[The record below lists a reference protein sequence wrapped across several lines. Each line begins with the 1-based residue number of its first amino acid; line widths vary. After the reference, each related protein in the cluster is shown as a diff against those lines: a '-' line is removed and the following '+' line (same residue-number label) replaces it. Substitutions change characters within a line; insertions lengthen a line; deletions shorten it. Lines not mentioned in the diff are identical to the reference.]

1 MGAQLR
7 TVAAPAVDRTL
18 QRAAAQFR
26 AEIGELTEET
36 MLEIQAKIPEF
47 ARPANDDHNHAVRAG
62 VEHALRR
69 FLDIL
74 ERRGTDN
81 TDWRDA
87 YRAIG
92 AGEMREGRSLDAL
105 QAAIRLGGRV
115 GWRRLVRFAEN
126 ESLSV
131 SAISSLAD
139 AIWAHIDDL
148 SEASAE
154 GYAQARSAEV
164 GELDRRRRRLL
175 DLLVADPPPAEEAVN
190 AAALAAR
197 WPLPKR
203 LAVVALE
210 PGDEHTVRPILSPDV
225 LAGLDRAAPAL
236 IVPDPESP
244 AQVRMIV
251 NALGR
256 HRAAIGP
263 AVPPAE
269 ATNSLRWAH
278 RALELARRGII
289 AAVGLV
295 WCDNHLAEL
304 TIFQDEALLTS
315 LVRRRLAWLEQNMNA
330 NSVAATLHVH
340 PQTVRRRLRQL
351 DLLFGDQVHDRDAR
365 FELEIALRTE
375 RARRTERSRRPDVA
389 NRPGQ
394 PGPAPS
400 IATKPA
406 AGTPRDADPA
416 RPTPGRVRLRTDQ
429 KRARLD
435 Q

>member
-1 MGAQLR
+1 LGAQLR
-7 TVAAPAVDRTL
+7 TVAVPAVDHTL

-26 AEIGELTEET
+26 AEIGELAEET

-105 QAAIRLGGRV
+105 QSAIRLGGRV

-139 AIWAHIDDL
+139 AIWAHIDEL

-154 GYAQARSAEV
+154 GYAEARSAEV
-164 GELDRRRRRLL
+164 GELDRRRQRLL

-203 LAVVALE
+203 LAVIVIKPSDVL
-210 PGDEHTVRPILSPDV
+210 TVRPILSPEV
-225 LAGLDRAAPAL
+225 LAGLGRAEPTL

-251 NALGR
+251 NALVR

-263 AVPPAE
+263 AVPPVE

-278 RALELARRGII
+278 RALELASRGVI
-289 AAVGLV
+289 AGEGLV
-295 WCDNHLAEL
+295 WCDNHFADL

-315 LVRRRLAWLEQNMNA
+315 LVRRRLKPLSQVRENQREPLADTLLAWLQQNMNA
-330 NSVAATLHVH
+330 NAVAATLHVH

-351 DLLFGDQVHDRDAR
+351 DQLFGDQVHDCDAR

-375 RARRTERSRRPDVA
+375 RARRTRRPRRPDAVA
-389 NRPGQ
+389 RPGF
-394 PGPAPS
+394 PGS
-400 IATKPA
+400 
-406 AGTPRDADPA
+406 
-416 RPTPGRVRLRTDQ
+416 VM
-429 KRARLD
+429 
-435 Q
+435 